1 MPKIGQLEA
10 HLIRRV
16 PNLKKMQLEKE
27 RLEQVDLENARL
39 LGRIKKMGKR
49 KGREFT
55 KSSAAEDI
63 LPLVLQRRKR
73 ERKRKNKELDVLNK
87 KMKDRINKIKYGANN
102 NLSNNNKKYPPTIK
116 VNTRFQSR
124 VVRPKS
130 ASRATR
136 RNRRANTSIGE
147 NVGGPNIHLSS
158 TRASHSRRP
167 HTASVRRRN
176 DRDASLN
183 LFIVSSTRAR

>member
-73 ERKRKNKELDVLNK
+73 ERKRKNKELDI
-87 KMKDRINKIKYGANN
+87 DEII
-102 NLSNNNKKYPPTIK
+102 
-116 VNTRFQSR
+116 
-124 VVRPKS
+124 RPKW
-130 ASRATR
+130 RW
-136 RNRRANTSIGE
+136 IDG
-147 NVGGPNIHLSS
+147 
-158 TRASHSRRP
+158 SRRI
-167 HTASVRRRN
+167 SKIF
-176 DRDASLN
+176 DGWLS
-183 LFIVSSTRAR
+183 

>member
-73 ERKRKNKELDVLNK
+73 ERKRKNKELD
-87 KMKDRINKIKYGANN
+87 
-102 NLSNNNKKYPPTIK
+102 
-116 VNTRFQSR
+116 
-124 VVRPKS
+124 RPKW
-130 ASRATR
+130 RW
-136 RNRRANTSIGE
+136 IDG
-147 NVGGPNIHLSS
+147 
-158 TRASHSRRP
+158 SRR
-167 HTASVRRRN
+167 
-176 DRDASLN
+176 
-183 LFIVSSTRAR
+183 ISTIFDGWLS

>member
-73 ERKRKNKELDVLNK
+73 ERKRKNKELDIEKNFK
-87 KMKDRINKIKYGANN
+87 N
-102 NLSNNNKKYPPTIK
+102 
-116 VNTRFQSR
+116 F
-124 VVRPKS
+124 
-130 ASRATR
+130 
-136 RNRRANTSIGE
+136 
-147 NVGGPNIHLSS
+147 
-158 TRASHSRRP
+158 
-167 HTASVRRRN
+167 
-176 DRDASLN
+176 
-183 LFIVSSTRAR
+183 